1 MLDILTIYSVQF
13 LTPPSPA
20 AMIRNI
26 VISSNIPIL
35 FDISEISS
43 SDWRNLSYSDSAL
56 YFRFNN
62 EPLALE
68 LTKKKFGLLLIR
80 SQFNILV
87 CLLVAQML
95 REGLMY

>member
-1 MLDILTIYSVQF
+1 
-13 LTPPSPA
+13 
-20 AMIRNI
+20 
-26 VISSNIPIL
+26 
-35 FDISEISS
+35 
-43 SDWRNLSYSDSAL
+43 L

-68 LTKKKFGLLLIR
+68 LTKKKFGLLLIP

-95 REGLMY
+95 REGLMYLLPMTGFQFGCQFGCQFDFLLV